1 MRPTGTA
8 ARSGPPRRDATR
20 QLLAALSS
28 MGPMSRAELARRTG
42 LAESTVSTAV
52 YELIAAGTV
61 TQLAA
66 TALPL
71 AGAKGGRP
79 AVLLALHRSVG
90 LAVGIDLGKQHVRV
104 AVADLAHRVLA
115 ERTSPAAEDRPA
127 AEHMAAAAEQV
138 DQALHAAQAERG
150 EVVAVGMG
158 LPGPVHR
165 TTGELGDSTILPG
178 WVGIRAAAAMGD
190 TLGLPVTVD
199 NDANLG
205 ALGEWTWGAARGY
218 SDVAYLKIAT
228 GIGAGLII
236 GGRPYTGV
244 GGTAGELGHTVLDPT
259 GPICR
264 CGNRGCLEMLAG
276 APAVLHALRGTH
288 GDKLTIG
295 QAIALAGGGDPGC
308 RRAIA
313 DAGRAIGSAL
323 ATFCNL
329 LNPQRIVV
337 GGELGAAGELLLSP
351 LRESLQ
357 RGAIRSAAQDVEVV
371 QGALGERAEVLGA
384 VALAMRNGSPL
395 TRGVPTGGRPDY

>member
-165 TTGELGDSTILPG
+165 ITGELGDSTILPG

-276 APAVLHALRGTH
+276 APAVW
-288 GDKLTIG
+288 
-295 QAIALAGGGDPGC
+295 QP
-308 RRAIA
+308 
-313 DAGRAIGSAL
+313 SA
-323 ATFCNL
+323 TC
-329 LNPQRIVV
+329 
-337 GGELGAAGELLLSP
+337 ST
-351 LRESLQ
+351 
-357 RGAIRSAAQDVEVV
+357 
-371 QGALGERAEVLGA
+371 
-384 VALAMRNGSPL
+384 RNGSWSAANSAPPENSCSA
-395 TRGVPTGGRPDY
+395 RCANRYSAARSAPRPKTSKWSKAPSASAPRSSAPSRSPCATAAP